1 MRTSSSSKIRRSL
14 AKATR
19 RRSPGTLTVIGLGIA
34 GPAHVT
40 AESLAALA
48 DAERVFF
55 LVADPLTR
63 AWLLTL
69 RPRAENLADAYAR
82 GKSRD
87 LSYDEMVARILAP
100 VRAGRRVCAAF
111 YGHPGVFATPPHTA
125 VRQARAEG
133 FAARMLP
140 AVSAE
145 DCLFADLG
153 VDPSESG
160 CASFEATDFLLRR
173 RRFDPTSALVLW
185 QIGLVGVEDVRDA
198 ELWSANG
205 LTALTE
211 VLLETY
217 RPRHDVIVY
226 EASTLPIVAPKI
238 VRVALARLPGAPVT
252 AVSTLYVPPRAERA
266 TDWRM
271 ARRLGLV

>member
-1 MRTSSSSKIRRSL
+1 MCRR
-14 AKATR
+14 AGGA
-19 RRSPGTLTVIGLGIA
+19 LTVVGLGIA
-34 GPAHVT
+34 GPAHAT
-40 AESLAALA
+40 TETLAALA
-48 DAERVFF
+48 DAERVLF
-55 LVADPLTR
+55 LAADPLTR
-63 AWLLTL
+63 AWLLA
-69 RPRAENLADAYAR
+69 RFPRAENLADAYAR

-111 YGHPGVFATPPHTA
+111 YGHAGVFATPPHTV

-153 VDPSESG
+153 VDPSENG

-198 ELWSANG
+198 ELWSADG
-205 LTALTE
+205 LATLTE

-217 RPRHDVIVY
+217 RPRHEVTVY

-238 VRVALARLPGAPVT
+238 VRVALARLVAAPVT